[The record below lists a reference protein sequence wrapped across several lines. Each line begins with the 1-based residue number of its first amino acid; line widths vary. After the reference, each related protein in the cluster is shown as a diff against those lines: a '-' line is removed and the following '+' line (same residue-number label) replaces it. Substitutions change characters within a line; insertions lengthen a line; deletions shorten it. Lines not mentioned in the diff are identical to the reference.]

1 MLIRAAGGR
10 ARKCDGHLPPHPNLD
25 PAFDPDVPSSEQR
38 VPTLILMC
46 KLLIIIDIMVVWL
59 QDAYARTQR

>member
-38 VPTLILMC
+38 VPTLILMR
-46 KLLIIIDIMVVWL
+46 KLLIMIDVMVV
-59 QDAYARTQR
+59 